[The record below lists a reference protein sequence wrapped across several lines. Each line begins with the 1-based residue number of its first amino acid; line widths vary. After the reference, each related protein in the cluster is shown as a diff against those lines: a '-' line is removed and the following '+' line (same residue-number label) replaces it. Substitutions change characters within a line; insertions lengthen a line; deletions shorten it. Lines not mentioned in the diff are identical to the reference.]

1 MHDHTT
7 KSIATL
13 ESEALIK
20 AVDTLEAETILTKA
34 VAAAPEHVGTL
45 DVMRVTVGEES
56 NGAITLPGE
65 DGVPTTAGD
74 TLGRD
79 GGRDEVAKVPACT
92 ASLILHRPSY
102 PAPPYPAP
110 PSLSRAPRLTCAA
123 SLRTRIVV
131 PQAQPHAPR
140 HYTRGSL

>member
-45 DVMRVTVGEES
+45 DMMRVTVGEES
-56 NGAITLPGE
+56 NGATTLPGE
-65 DGVPTTAGD
+65 DQVPTTGD

-79 GGRDEVAKVPACT
+79 GGRDQVLAKILLPA
-92 ASLILHRPSY
+92 L
-102 PAPPYPAP
+102 PA
-110 PSLSRAPRLTCAA
+110 
-123 SLRTRIVV
+123 
-131 PQAQPHAPR
+131 
-140 HYTRGSL
+140 